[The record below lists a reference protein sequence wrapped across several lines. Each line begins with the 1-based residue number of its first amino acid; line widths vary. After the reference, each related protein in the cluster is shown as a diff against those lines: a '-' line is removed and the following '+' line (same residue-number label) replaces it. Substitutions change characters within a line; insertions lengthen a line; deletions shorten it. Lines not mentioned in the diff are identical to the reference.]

1 MPGFRLLFFRYSRE
15 KKLITK
21 KILVL
26 SHKVFLPKKI
36 NRKNNSKI
44 IKNKIWKC
52 IEISET
58 FAILTNDLTKEFG
71 KIIAVNNLNLKIP
84 YGVTYGLLGPN
95 GAGKTTTVR
104 MLNSIIT
111 PTSGSAQVVGYNT
124 ITQSKQVKIN
134 SGFLPETPGLY
145 QKLTAKEF
153 LEFVGELYY
162 LPKEVIFSRID
173 ELIGI
178 FDLEGRENDLLE
190 GYSRGM
196 KQKVCLC
203 AALIQDPKIIFLDE
217 PTSNLDPAAARM
229 VKDLIS
235 DLTKKADKTIFI
247 CTHLLDA
254 AEELCDLIGII
265 DNGILKVEGSPKEI
279 IESSK
284 AEDLEDAY
292 LKIMGE
298 TRIEDL
304 LAWREEGPR
313 ISEKVKKEKKKRK

>member
-1 MPGFRLLFFRYSRE
+1 MIKKRKCLIITE
-15 KKLITK
+15 KY
-21 KILVL
+21 
-26 SHKVFLPKKI
+26 
-36 NRKNNSKI
+36 
-44 IKNKIWKC
+44 
-52 IEISET
+52 
-58 FAILTNDLTKEFG
+58 AILTNGLSKKFG
-71 KIIAVNNLNLKIP
+71 KVEAVRNLNLKIP

-111 PTSGSAQVVGYNT
+111 PTSGSAKVVGYD
-124 ITQSKQVKIN
+124 ITTESQHVKVN

-162 LPKEVIFSRID
+162 LPKKVISSRID
-173 ELIGI
+173 ELLDI

-217 PTSNLDPAAARM
+217 PTSNLDPAASRM

-265 DNGILKVEGSPKEI
+265 DNGLLKVEGSPKEI
-279 IESSK
+279 ITSTGAS
-284 AEDLEDAY
+284 DLEDAY
-292 LKIMGE
+292 LKIMGVSKV
-298 TRIEDL
+298 EDL
-304 LAWREEGPR
+304 LAWRDETPKVE
-313 ISEKVKKEKKKRK
+313 EKVKKKRKRKK

>member
-1 MPGFRLLFFRYSRE
+1 
-15 KKLITK
+15 
-21 KILVL
+21 
-26 SHKVFLPKKI
+26 
-36 NRKNNSKI
+36 
-44 IKNKIWKC
+44 
-52 IEISET
+52 
-58 FAILTNDLTKEFG
+58 
-71 KIIAVNNLNLKIP
+71 
-84 YGVTYGLLGPN
+84 
-95 GAGKTTTVR
+95 

-111 PTSGSAQVVGYNT
+111 PTSGSAQVVGYNI

-178 FDLEGRENDLLE
+178 FGLEGRENDLLE

-265 DNGILKVEGSPKEI
+265 DNGILKVEGNPKDI
-279 IESSK
+279 IESAK

-292 LKIMGE
+292 LKIMGA

-304 LAWREEGPR
+304 LAWREEVPR
-313 ISEKVKKEKKKRK
+313 SSEKIKKKKITIRKKGK

>member
-1 MPGFRLLFFRYSRE
+1 M
-15 KKLITK
+15 
-21 KILVL
+21 
-26 SHKVFLPKKI
+26 
-36 NRKNNSKI
+36 
-44 IKNKIWKC
+44 
-52 IEISET
+52 
-58 FAILTNDLTKEFG
+58 
-71 KIIAVNNLNLKIP
+71 
-84 YGVTYGLLGPN
+84 LGPN
-95 GAGKTTTVR
+95 GAGKTTTLR
-104 MLNSIIT
+104 MLNAIIS
-111 PTSGSAQVVGYNT
+111 PTSGSAKVVGYD
-124 ITQSKQVKIN
+124 IKSASRDVKVN

-162 LPKEVIFSRID
+162 LPKKVISSRMD
-173 ELIGI
+173 ELLDI

-217 PTSNLDPAAARM
+217 PTSNLDPASARM

-265 DNGILKVEGSPKEI
+265 DKGLLKVEGSPKEI
-279 IESSK
+279 ITS
-284 AEDLEDAY
+284 AGARDLEDAY
-292 LKIMGE
+292 LKIME
-298 TRIEDL
+298 VSKIEDL
-304 LAWREEGPR
+304 LAWREKTST
-313 ISEKVKKEKKKRK
+313 IEKKGKKKKIKKKK

>member
-1 MPGFRLLFFRYSRE
+1 MS
-15 KKLITK
+15 LIT
-21 KILVL
+21 
-26 SHKVFLPKKI
+26 
-36 NRKNNSKI
+36 
-44 IKNKIWKC
+44 
-52 IEISET
+52 ET
-58 FAILTNDLTKEFG
+58 YAILTNDLTKEFG
-71 KIIAVNNLNLKIP
+71 KIVAVNNLNLKIP

-111 PTSGSAQVVGYNT
+111 PTSGSAQVVGYD
-124 ITQSKQVKIN
+124 IIDQSKQVKIN

-173 ELIGI
+173 ELLGI
-178 FDLEGRENDLLE
+178 FDLKGRENDLLE

-235 DLTKKADKTIFI
+235 DLAKKADKTIFI

-265 DNGILKVEGSPKEI
+265 SDGVLKVEGSPREI
-279 IESSK
+279 IESAK
-284 AEDLEDAY
+284 AGNLEDAY
-292 LKIMGE
+292 LKIMGVSH
-298 TRIEDL
+298 IEDL
-304 LAWREEGPR
+304 LAWREKVPR
-313 ISEKVKKEKKKRK
+313 RYNKDEKKKIKKGKKY

>member
-1 MPGFRLLFFRYSRE
+1 MC
-15 KKLITK
+15 I
-21 KILVL
+21 KI
-26 SHKVFLPKKI
+26 S
-36 NRKNNSKI
+36 KNY
-44 IKNKIWKC
+44 
-52 IEISET
+52 
-58 FAILTNDLTKEFG
+58 AIVTNNLTKNFG
-71 KIIAVNNLNLKIP
+71 NIVAVNNLNLKIP
-84 YGVTYGLLGPN
+84 YGLTFGLLGPN

-104 MLNSIIT
+104 MLNSIIS
-111 PTSGSAQVVGYNT
+111 PTSGTAKVVGYD
-124 ITQSKQVKIN
+124 IISQSQQVKIN

-162 LPKEVIFSRID
+162 LPKEIISNRID
-173 ELIGI
+173 ELVDI

-235 DLTKKADKTIFI
+235 DLAKKADKTIFI

-265 DNGILKVEGSPKEI
+265 DNGAIKVEGSPKEI
-279 IESSK
+279 IESTGK
-284 AEDLEDAY
+284 KDLEEAY
-292 LKIMGE
+292 LQIMGA

-304 LAWREEGPR
+304 LAWREELP
-313 ISEKVKKEKKKRK
+313 KNLKENKKKKKPKTRKD

>member
-1 MPGFRLLFFRYSRE
+1 MKY
-15 KKLITK
+15 
-21 KILVL
+21 
-26 SHKVFLPKKI
+26 KI
-36 NRKNNSKI
+36 N
-44 IKNKIWKC
+44 KC
-52 IEISET
+52 IKKAIYISDDY
-58 FAILTNDLTKEFG
+58 AITTQNLTKDFG
-71 KIIAVNNLNLKIP
+71 SVVAVKDLNLKIP
-84 YGVTYGLLGPN
+84 YGITYGLLGPN

-104 MLNSIIT
+104 LLNSIIS
-111 PTSGSAQVVGYNT
+111 PTSGTAKVVSYDI
-124 ITQSKQVKIN
+124 ITESQQVKIN
-134 SGFLPETPGLY
+134 CGFLPESPGLY

-162 LPKEVIFSRID
+162 LPKEVISSRIEEFLD
-173 ELIGI
+173 L

-203 AALIQDPKIIFLDE
+203 AALIQDPKILFLDE
-217 PTSNLDPAAARM
+217 PTSNLDPATARM

-235 DLTKKADKTIFI
+235 DLAKKADKTIFI

-265 DNGILKVEGSPKEI
+265 DKGVLKVEGSPKEI
-279 IESSK
+279 IDSAN

-292 LKIMGE
+292 LKIMGA

-304 LAWREEGPR
+304 LAWREKAPNN
-313 ISEKVKKEKKKRK
+313 SEKDIKKKRKKRR

>member
-1 MPGFRLLFFRYSRE
+1 M
-15 KKLITK
+15 
-21 KILVL
+21 
-26 SHKVFLPKKI
+26 
-36 NRKNNSKI
+36 
-44 IKNKIWKC
+44 
-52 IEISET
+52 
-58 FAILTNDLTKEFG
+58 
-71 KIIAVNNLNLKIP
+71 AVNNLNLKIP
-84 YGVTYGLLGPN
+84 YGITFGLLGPN

-111 PTSGSAQVVGYNT
+111 PTSGTAKVVGYD
-124 ITQSKQVKIN
+124 IIEQSQDVKIN

-162 LPKEVIFSRID
+162 LPKNVISNRID
-173 ELIGI
+173 ELISI

-235 DLTKKADKTIFI
+235 DLAKKADKTIFI

-265 DNGILKVEGSPKEI
+265 DNGILKVKGTPQEI
-279 IESSK
+279 IKSTETN
-284 AEDLEDAY
+284 DLEEAY
-292 LKIMGE
+292 LKIMGAKHM
-298 TRIEDL
+298 EDL
-304 LAWREEGPR
+304 LVWREELPKNL
-313 ISEKVKKEKKKRK
+313 EKVKKVKKKKKKLKNK

>member
-1 MPGFRLLFFRYSRE
+1 MI
-15 KKLITK
+15 ITE
-21 KILVL
+21 
-26 SHKVFLPKKI
+26 
-36 NRKNNSKI
+36 NY
-44 IKNKIWKC
+44 
-52 IEISET
+52 
-58 FAILTNDLTKEFG
+58 AILTNSLSKKFG
-71 KIIAVNNLNLKIP
+71 NVEAVRNLNLKIP

-111 PTSGSAQVVGYNT
+111 PTSGSAKVVGYD
-124 ITQSKQVKIN
+124 ITTESQDVKVN

-162 LPKEVIFSRID
+162 LPKKVISSRID
-173 ELIGI
+173 ELLDI

-217 PTSNLDPAAARM
+217 PTSNLDPAASRM

-265 DNGILKVEGSPKEI
+265 DNGLLKVEGSPKEI
-279 IESSK
+279 ITS
-284 AEDLEDAY
+284 AGANDLEDAY
-292 LKIMGE
+292 LKIMGVSKV
-298 TRIEDL
+298 EDL
-304 LAWREEGPR
+304 LAWRDETPKVE
-313 ISEKVKKEKKKRK
+313 EKVKKKRKRKK

>member
-1 MPGFRLLFFRYSRE
+1 M
-15 KKLITK
+15 KITE
-21 KILVL
+21 
-26 SHKVFLPKKI
+26 
-36 NRKNNSKI
+36 N
-44 IKNKIWKC
+44 
-52 IEISET
+52 
-58 FAILTNDLTKEFG
+58 FAIITNDLTKNF
-71 KIIAVNNLNLKIP
+71 KNIVAVKDLNLKIP
-84 YGVTYGLLGPN
+84 YGVTFGLLGPN

-104 MLNSIIT
+104 MLNSIIS
-111 PTSGSAQVVGYNT
+111 PTSGSAKVVGYD
-124 ITQSKQVKIN
+124 IVTQSQQVKVN

-162 LPKEVIFSRID
+162 LPREVIFSRID
-173 ELIGI
+173 ELIEI

-203 AALIQDPKIIFLDE
+203 AALIQDPKILFLDE

-235 DLTKKADKTIFI
+235 DLAKKADKTIFI

-265 DNGILKVEGSPKEI
+265 DDGVLKVEGSPKEI
-279 IESSK
+279 IESVDAK
-284 AEDLEDAY
+284 NLEDAY
-292 LKIMGE
+292 LKIMGA
-298 TRIEDL
+298 TRLEDL
-304 LAWREEGPR
+304 LAWREDGPKTY
-313 ISEKVKKEKKKRK
+313 EKDKKKKK